1 MVVLFTNILLS
12 SQFWFYQLFSDLCS
26 SVWVCLCLWGAKNH
40 VLTHY
45 NCAVCASYPAFSWK
59 EHTFSNS
66 LAQCGPTHQISVLL
80 GFSCQVCQ
88 CVTLWQ
94 PCFDNILI
102 DAIDPVYGF
111 VVVANDVMSEL
122 LMVLVVGPLKSNDSI
137 NLTYCEANSPTF
149 VSTGTLF
156 YAQKLVIRLL
166 FRDRL
171 WRLVGL
177 IIIFNSP
184 CYWIIQLF
192 LASSTSHNT
201 VTVIPMYIKSCIYF
215 FAFWRCEQDV
225 KESLYIYRNVQNSTL
240 ILNSYYY
247 HLYHYYSL

>member
-12 SQFWFYQLFSDLCS
+12 SQFWCYQLFSDLCS

-66 LAQCGPTHQISVLL
+66 LAQCGPTHQMSVLL
-80 GFSCQVCQ
+80 GLSCQVCQ

-111 VVVANDVMSEL
+111 VVVANDVVSDL
-122 LMVLVVGPLKSNDSI
+122 LMVLVVGLLKSNDSI

-192 LASSTSHNT
+192 LASSTSHDT
-201 VTVIPMYIKSCIYF
+201 VTFIPMYIKSCIYF

-225 KESLYIYRNVQNSTL
+225 KESLYIYTGMFKIQL
-240 ILNSYYY
+240 
-247 HLYHYYSL
+247 